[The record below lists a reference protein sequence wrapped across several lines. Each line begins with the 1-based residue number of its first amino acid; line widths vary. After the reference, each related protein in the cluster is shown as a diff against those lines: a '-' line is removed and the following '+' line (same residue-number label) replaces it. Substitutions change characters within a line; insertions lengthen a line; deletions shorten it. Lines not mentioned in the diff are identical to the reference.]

1 MQAGGEPRG
10 QVLVLFAIL
19 LTILLAFAGLAIDI
33 GRQVSER
40 RHVQTAADAGVLA
53 ACRELIAG
61 HSDSAAATA
70 GRQVA
75 LANLQHS
82 PAAATATI
90 ASPAAYE
97 DENGSGSIDADELVS
112 GVVIAG
118 TTVRVAIESVV
129 DTTVAR
135 VIGVGTLETGARARC
150 DLQGRPSVPI
160 VARRYANPSG
170 PAHGFVDHV
179 ATLGTSGDGVVDDVD
194 PRGYNGRIPA
204 SEGAPGPVFSIY
216 GNESK
221 AHNDSSFRGFIALD
235 IRNFLGDDT
244 RVYYNGVT
252 STMTDQT
259 LKDEEGEY
267 LVTGYPGPAL
277 PPVST
282 PAGGDTQIAALSGN
296 STSFVVQQFDDAF
309 KIGDRILLAVYDSI
323 VMEVP
328 DFSLSPPVLIDL
340 PSTTVA
346 PFDGPSFEVSR
357 NHDFLSTVTM
367 HLHGDAD
374 AAAAGHPAF
383 DLVPNPSV
391 TPPAAGDISEPVWS
405 TNVFEPS
412 TSGTEV
418 EMNDFQT
425 NAVPPGIYSV
435 WLEGH
440 SGDPYYQRR
449 RVPVPVRIQTDG
461 NNDGD
466 YNDGV
471 DVKVTRDFSLSPS
484 VLDGSTGAIGSP
496 ISMPIYVSTTTAN
509 GTKWDG
515 GASVETPVALSWD
528 PASFSDCGLDAA
540 VESIGVG
547 SITFSATSVTPTAAG
562 ALSTLTINTTGLS
575 TGCYLFTLRAYG
587 TNGDGQP
594 VTHLQTVRF
603 TVATTETTGQYV
615 DVIGFSVFEIM
626 DITSNDIM
634 GRAVSGVYADPNDP
648 GLRRAQRARLVPW
661 S

>member
-1 MQAGGEPRG
+1 MRPTGEPRG
-10 QVLVLFAIL
+10 QVLVLFSVLITL
-19 LTILLAFAGLAIDI
+19 LLAFAGLAIDI

-61 HSDSAAATA
+61 RSDSVAATA
-70 GRQVA
+70 ARQVA
-75 LANLQHS
+75 LANLQGS

-90 ASPAAYE
+90 ASPAVYE
-97 DENGSGSIDADELVS
+97 DQDGSASIEADELVS
-112 GVVIAG
+112 GIVIAG

-129 DTTVAR
+129 ETTVAR

-160 VARRYANPSG
+160 VARRYANPDG
-170 PAHGFVDHV
+170 PGHGFLDHV
-179 ATLGTSGDGVVDDVD
+179 ATASTSADGEVDDLD
-194 PRGYNGRIPA
+194 PRGYNGRTPA
-204 SEGAPGPVFSIY
+204 SEVAPGPVFSIY
-216 GNESK
+216 GNDSK
-221 AHNDSSFRGFIALD
+221 AHNDASFRGFVALD
-235 IRNFLGDDT
+235 IRNFLGTDT

-252 STMTDQT
+252 SAMTDQT
-259 LKDEEGEY
+259 LKDVEGAY
-267 LVTGYPGPAL
+267 LVAGYPGPAL
-277 PPVST
+277 AAVST
-282 PAGGDTQIAALSGN
+282 PAGGDTQVSALGGN
-296 STSFVVQQFDDAF
+296 STSFVVDQFDDGW
-309 KIGDRILLAVYDSI
+309 KDGDRLLLGVYDSI
-323 VMEVP
+323 VMEIP
-328 DFSLSPPVLIDL
+328 DFTMSPPVIIDL
-340 PSTTVA
+340 PSTTVT
-346 PFDGPSFEVSR
+346 PVDGPTFEVSR
-357 NHDFLSTVTM
+357 NADFLSTVTL

-374 AAAAGHPAF
+374 AAAAGHPEL
-383 DLVPNPSV
+383 DLIPEPSV
-391 TPPAAGDISEPVWS
+391 TPPAVGDIGEPVWS
-405 TNVFEPS
+405 TNVFEPA
-412 TSGTEV
+412 THGTEV
-418 EMNDFQT
+418 DMNDFQT
-425 NAVPPGIYSV
+425 NDVDPGIYAV

-449 RVPVPVRIQTDG
+449 RLPVPVRIQTDG

-496 ISMPIYVSTTTAN
+496 ISMPIYVATTTAMA
-509 GTKWDG
+509 TKWDG
-515 GASVETPVALSWD
+515 GASVETPVSLAWD

-547 SITFSATSVTPTAAG
+547 SITFSSPSVTPTSAG
-562 ALSTLTINTTGLS
+562 ALSTLSINTTGLS
-575 TGCYLFTLRAYG
+575 AGCYLFTLRAHG

-603 TVATTETTGQYV
+603 TVATTETSGQYV
-615 DVIGFSVFEIM
+615 DVIGFTVFEII
-626 DITSNDIM
+626 DITANDIM
-634 GRAVSGVYADPNDP
+634 GRAVSGIYADPNDP